1 MIHFQPIEDPEMQIV
16 DGDVVLSFLAGVDK
30 AMDDAGVGQHRAF
43 KLIANLKAMGIAL
56 KAEMPVPTFGL
67 VETNADAAL

>member
-1 MIHFQPIEDPEMQIV
+1 MQIV

-56 KAEMPVPTFGL
+56 KAEMPPAVVHEQPALAL
-67 VETNADAAL
+67 VSDEAAG